1 MARKAGARQ
10 GPWVLGRHSPPEH
23 LYEMTLD
30 AYTRGP
36 VAAPVAD
43 PLAPFGPAVRA
54 WFEATFEAP
63 TQAQA
68 EGWAAIAQG
77 HSTLIHAPTGSGK
90 TLAAFLW
97 CLDRLV
103 EHPRPAPTRAE
114 PGTVRVLYIS
124 PLKALTYDVER
135 NLRAPLA
142 GIALEAQRLG
152 DEPPRITIAARTGD
166 TPADA
171 RRDLVRH
178 PPDILV
184 TTPESLYLLLTSQA
198 REILRGVE
206 HVIVDEVHAIAGS
219 KRGAHLALSLERLER
234 LRATGSDGA
243 GAADGSR
250 GAGTADGSRGGGRG
264 SSRGGGRVSSGD
276 RGRGSSGD
284 RGRGSAMAP
293 LQRIGLSATQRPLE
307 TIARFLGGAG
317 EGREVTI
324 VDAGARKPLE
334 LQVVVPVEDMAR
346 LGEALPAEEQPGG
359 PVLGGELRTS
369 IWPAIHPRILE
380 LIRQHRST
388 IVFVNSRRLAERLAQ
403 RLNELAGEELV
414 RAHHGSIAREQ
425 RLEIEEELKAG
436 RLPALV
442 ATSSLELGIDMGAVD
457 LVIQVESPTSVA
469 RGLQR
474 IGRAGH
480 HVGEPSKGVIFPK
493 YRGDL
498 LETAVVVKGMHD
510 GSIETTTLPHNPLDV
525 LAQQLVAMTIGE
537 RFTVD
542 ELLEIV
548 RRAAPF
554 ETLAREALE
563 GVLGMLAGAYP
574 SDEFAEL
581 RPRIT
586 WDRLTDVIEGRR
598 DARVVAVTSGGTIP
612 DRGLYPVFL
621 EGEPGT
627 TGRRVGEL
635 DEEMV
640 YELRAGMHGDV
651 IVLGA
656 SSWRVADIS
665 PNRVT
670 VTPAPGIP
678 GKLPFWKGDSVGR
691 PVELGRQIGA
701 FVRAAEADLAAGPKG
716 RAKATQRLRRDHDL
730 DGLAAENLLAY
741 LEDEREATGALPT
754 DRRIVIERFR
764 DELGDW
770 RLVILTPFGGRVH
783 APWTMA
789 IEARLQ
795 ERLGLEVQTI
805 WSDDGIA
812 IRLPEGDATLDGVEE
827 LLFPD
832 PEEIEDLVVGRV
844 GHSSLFAS
852 RFREN
857 AARALLLPRRRPGT
871 RTPLWQQ
878 RQRAADLLA
887 VASRYG
893 SFPILV
899 ETYRECLADVFD
911 LPALREILDGVR
923 RREVVVHSVETA
935 RASAFASSLLF
946 DYVAAYMY
954 DGDAPLAERRAQ
966 ALTLDRDLLREL
978 LGQEELRELL
988 DADALADLELSL
1000 QALVDERHAD
1010 SPDHVHDLLRR
1021 LGDLSIEEVGA
1032 RTVGGRVEGALHLA
1046 ELAST
1051 RRAIRARIGGEE
1063 RWIAMEDVARYRDGV
1078 GVSAPPGVPQAFLG
1092 PTIGALDGLLAR
1104 YARTHGPFL
1113 APDPARRWGLPT
1125 GRRRGGAPPAGR
1137 GGLAAQRGVPA
1148 RRRGARVLRPRGPAA
1163 PPSPVAL
1170 QAPARGGAGRP
1181 GHARAVPARVAR
1193 RRPVT
1198 RRPRGV
1204 PHHRSE
1210 VPPRW
1215 SAWPRSS
1222 TSSRVCR
1229 SRPRS
1234 SSATCSRPA
1243 SPAISRGCWTSS
1255 ARWARSPGWGGGA
1268 WVATTGASSC
1278 TGRAARCCG
1287 RTAPRTAWTGRP
1299 RSSTSGSAPSSPA
1312 AAPPSTASCPPRRAA
1327 ARTGRSS
1334 TRCGTWSGPAR
1345 SPTTRSRRSGR
1356 CAGSD
1361 PPGITGRVRAGS
1373 RLSGR
1378 RRRRAAGRWWPTTPA
1393 PGPTRGRQPQPGPG
1407 SDRADGAGGRRHLRR
1422 PARRPAPSASTPRPW
1437 SSWSGT
1443 GSSPARRWPARPSTV
1458 ASAPSTRCSG
1468 RWRRPAGSAAATSW
1482 TALARPSSLSPG
1494 PSTGCARCATSRGS
1508 WPASTG
1514 ASSTCSRPPIPPTP
1528 TARLCPGPGGATP
1541 TGGPSSERPARTS
1554 CSSRGPPSCTW
1565 TAAGRRSRRCPR
1577 ADDPAMLAAA
1587 LRSLSDLVADGRVRE
1602 LVISRV
1608 DGEPVAGSPFREAL
1622 LAAGFVPGY
1631 RGVALRAGPPAER
1644 TYPRPTPVRP
1654 VR

>member
-1 MARKAGARQ
+1 
-10 GPWVLGRHSPPEH
+10 V
-23 LYEMTLD
+23 
-30 AYTRGP
+30 
-36 VAAPVAD
+36 VATKAD

-63 TQAQA
+63 TPAQSQ
-68 EGWAAIAQG
+68 GWAAIAQG
-77 HSTLIHAPTGSGK
+77 RHTLIHAPTGSGK

-103 EHPRPAPTRAE
+103 QHPRPAPTRE
-114 PGTVRVLYIS
+114 QPGTVRVLYVS

-142 GIALEAQRLG
+142 GIAHEAARRG
-152 DEPPRITIAARTGD
+152 DQPPTISVASRTGD
-166 TPADA
+166 TPADE

-198 REILRGVE
+198 REILKGVE
-206 HVIVDEVHAIAGS
+206 HVIVDEVHAIAGT

-234 LRATGSDGA
+234 LR
-243 GAADGSR
+243 
-250 GAGTADGSRGGGRG
+250 GTADPNEDGH
-264 SSRGGGRVSSGD
+264 
-276 RGRGSSGD
+276 
-284 RGRGSAMAP
+284 AP
-293 LQRIGLSATQRPLE
+293 RIQRIGLSATQRPLE
-307 TIARFLGGAG
+307 TIARYLGGTG
-317 EGREVTI
+317 EGREVSI

-346 LGEALPAEEQPGG
+346 LGEVLPMDEQPGG
-359 PVLGGELRTS
+359 PVIGGELRTS

-388 IVFVNSRRLAERLAQ
+388 IVFTNSRRLAERLAQ

-480 HVGEPSKGVIFPK
+480 QVGEPSKGVIFPK

-510 GSIETTTLPHNPLDV
+510 GSIEQTVLPRNPLDV

-554 ETLAREALE
+554 ETLTREVLE

-581 RPRIT
+581 KPRVV
-586 WDRLTDVIEGRR
+586 WDRLTDTVEGRR

-612 DRGLYPVFL
+612 DRGLFPVFL

-651 IVLGA
+651 VILGA
-656 SSWRVADIS
+656 SSWRVAEIS

-670 VTPAPGIP
+670 VTPAPGVP
-678 GKLPFWKGDSVGR
+678 GKLPFWKGDTVGR
-691 PVELGRQIGA
+691 PIELGRAMGA
-701 FVRAAEADLAAGPKG
+701 FTREAEADLERGPVG
-716 RAKATQRLRRDHDL
+716 RVKASERLQRDHDL
-730 DGLAAENLLAY
+730 DPLAAENLLAY
-741 LEDEREATGALPT
+741 LEDERGATGVLPT
-754 DRRIVIERFR
+754 DRRIVVERFR

-783 APWTMA
+783 APWTLA
-789 IEARLQ
+789 LEARLAD
-795 ERLGLEVQTI
+795 RLGLEVQTI

-812 IRLPEGDATLDGVEE
+812 IRLPEGETSLDGVEA
-827 LLFPD
+827 LLFPE
-832 PEEIEDLVVGRV
+832 PEEVEDLVVGRV
-844 GHSSLFAS
+844 GQSSLFAS

-911 LPALREILDGVR
+911 LAALREILDGVR
-923 RREVVVHSVETA
+923 RREIAVHAVETPK
-935 RASAFASSLLF
+935 ASAFASSLLF
-946 DYVAAYMY
+946 DYIAQYMY
-954 DGDAPLAERRAQ
+954 EGDAPMAERRAQ

-988 DADALADLELSL
+988 DPEALADLELSL
-1000 QALVDERHAD
+1000 QALIDERHAND
-1010 SPDHVHDLLRR
+1010 PDQVHDLLRR
-1021 LGDLSIEEVGA
+1021 LGDLSTDE
-1032 RTVGGRVEGALHLA
+1032 VGGRTAGGRPEASLHLA
-1046 ELAST
+1046 ELAAS
-1051 RRAIRARIGGEE
+1051 RRAVRARIGGEE

-1078 GVSAPPGVPQAFLG
+1078 GVATPPGVPQAFLG
-1092 PTIGALDGLLAR
+1092 PAVGALDGLLAR

-1113 APDPARRWGLPT
+1113 GAEPARRWGLPASVVEDALHRLVAN
-1125 GRRRGGAPPAGR
+1125 GSLLSGEFRPGGAEREYCDPEVLRLLRRRSLAKLRREVEPVDPITLARFLPAWQGVAPSASAGSADPAPLRGPNALERLAEVVDQLAGLPIPASVLERDVLPARIPGYQPRLLDELGAMGEVGWVGR
-1137 GGLAAQRGVPA
+1137 GSLGRDDGRVVLYRPGRELLRPTGLPDGVERPSDEIHERVRA
-1148 RRRGARVLRPRGPAA
+1148 HLRRRGASFYRELFTASGGRSDREVLDALWDLVWAGELTNDTFAPLRALRWKRPAKD
-1163 PPSPVAL
+1163 
-1170 QAPARGGAGRP
+1170 
-1181 GHARAVPARVAR
+1181 
-1193 RRPVT
+1193 
-1198 RRPRGV
+1198 RRPRPG
-1204 PHHRSE
+1204 RLTSLG
-1210 VPPRW
+1210 PPE
-1215 SAWPRSS
+1215 
-1222 TSSRVCR
+1222 
-1229 SRPRS
+1229 
-1234 SSATCSRPA
+1234 
-1243 SPAISRGCWTSS
+1243 
-1255 ARWARSPGWGGGA
+1255 
-1268 WVATTGASSC
+1268 
-1278 TGRAARCCG
+1278 
-1287 RTAPRTAWTGRP
+1287 
-1299 RSSTSGSAPSSPA
+1299 
-1312 AAPPSTASCPPRRAA
+1312 
-1327 ARTGRSS
+1327 
-1334 TRCGTWSGPAR
+1334 
-1345 SPTTRSRRSGR
+1345 
-1356 CAGSD
+1356 
-1361 PPGITGRVRAGS
+1361 
-1373 RLSGR
+1373 
-1378 RRRRAAGRWWPTTPA
+1378 AAGRWSLSTSPEDELPDEAPA
-1393 PGPTRGRQPQPGPG
+1393 VTRTERAHALALALLERHGVVTREAVGSEPIEGGFSAVYPVLRAMEEGGRIRRGYFVDGLGAAQFALPGAVDRLRSMREQPGELAGERGRVVQLLAAADPANPYGAALPWPRRDDT
-1407 SDRADGAGGRRHLRR
+1407 DRRPFQRAAGAYVAMVDGAAVVYLDRGGTSIQTL
-1422 PARRPAPSASTPRPW
+1422 PA
-1437 SSWSGT
+1437 
-1443 GSSPARRWPARPSTV
+1443 
-1458 ASAPSTRCSG
+1458 
-1468 RWRRPAGSAAATSW
+1468 
-1482 TALARPSSLSPG
+1482 
-1494 PSTGCARCATSRGS
+1494 
-1508 WPASTG
+1508 
-1514 ASSTCSRPPIPPTP
+1514 
-1528 TARLCPGPGGATP
+1528 
-1541 TGGPSSERPARTS
+1541 
-1554 CSSRGPPSCTW
+1554 
-1565 TAAGRRSRRCPR
+1565 
-1577 ADDPAMLAAA
+1577 ADDPEVLGLALAS
-1587 LRSLSDLVADGRVRE
+1587 LRDLVADGRVRE
-1602 LVISRV
+1602 LVIAKV
-1608 DGEPVAGSPFREAL
+1608 DGEPVTGSPAREAL
-1622 LAAGFVPGY
+1622 IAAGFVAGY
-1631 RGVALRAGPPAER
+1631 RGYLLRAAAPTTDRSWA
-1644 TYPRPTPVRP
+1644 RPSVVRP
-1654 VR
+1654 ER